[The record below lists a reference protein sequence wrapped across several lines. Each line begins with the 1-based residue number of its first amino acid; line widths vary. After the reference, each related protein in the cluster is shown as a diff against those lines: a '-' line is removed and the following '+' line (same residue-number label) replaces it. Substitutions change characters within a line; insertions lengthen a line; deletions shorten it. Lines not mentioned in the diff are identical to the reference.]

1 MNLLELSAFESAWDT
16 GAIIIDT
23 RNSIAFTDGFVEDS
37 ISLPFTDTFL
47 ETFNNLVEPEDHILV
62 IAEEKDI
69 TEIDKTL
76 KKSGFFNIKGYLKG
90 GFATWKDAGK
100 PIDLLI
106 TVDAEEFAIDYNF
119 DEFYLVDVRDAEAF
133 EEEHLEFAE
142 NIGFI
147 DLNHLLPEL
156 ETDERYYV
164 YGNTVE
170 EAVSAGSMFKKYGLI
185 NTRSVVAPY
194 SDIKTTSIPL
204 VGKKKK
210 GNKDSFSKN

>member
-16 GAIIIDT
+16 GAIIVDT
-23 RNSIAFTDGFVEDS
+23 RKSLDFIEGFIEDS
-37 ISLPFTDTFL
+37 ISVPFNETFL

-62 IAEEKDI
+62 IADEAEAL
-69 TEIDKTL
+69 EVDKTL
-76 KKSGFFNIKGYLKG
+76 RKSGFFNIKGYLQG
-90 GFATWKDAGK
+90 GFTAWKEASK

-119 DEFYLVDVRDAEAF
+119 DEFYLVDVRDAEVF
-133 EEEHLEFAE
+133 EEEHVEYAE
-142 NIGFI
+142 NLGLI
-147 DLNHLLPEL
+147 DLNQLLPEL
-156 ETDERYYV
+156 ETDQRYYV
-164 YGNTVE
+164 YGSTIE

-185 NTRSVVAPY
+185 NVRAVAVPY
-194 SDIKTTSIPL
+194 AEIKTTNIPL